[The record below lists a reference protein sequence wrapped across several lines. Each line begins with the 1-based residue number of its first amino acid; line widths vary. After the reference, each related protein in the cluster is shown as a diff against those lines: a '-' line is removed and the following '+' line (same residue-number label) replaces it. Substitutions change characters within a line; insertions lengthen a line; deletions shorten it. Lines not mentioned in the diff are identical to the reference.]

1 MLPRPTSPKFPDALK
16 AARESKDL
24 NFTQLAKLCCIS
36 PVMPSRYED
45 RQHSSFGPPSDK
57 TWEKLNQV
65 LFDTDSSTSTDPNRG
80 KLLDEASI
88 EELTKALKNRGATS
102 VTITL

>member
-1 MLPRPTSPKFPDALK
+1 
-16 AARESKDL
+16 
-24 NFTQLAKLCCIS
+24 
-36 PVMPSRYED
+36 
-45 RQHSSFGPPSDK
+45 PPSDK

-80 KLLDEASI
+80 KLLNEASI